1 MKTASDASSTVDI
14 LIVDDKPEN
23 LHVLS
28 TLLTEQGYSV
38 RGVVNGVMALRA
50 VQSAPPH
57 LILLDIMM
65 PDMDGYAVCH
75 QLKANPETEMIP
87 IIFISALDEVFDK
100 VQAFKNGGV
109 DYITKPF
116 QWEEVLARV
125 RTHLSLFAAHTDLS
139 TLNAELEQ
147 RILQRTAQLEAE
159 TAQRYEVQKELLH
172 LALHDPLTGLPNRA
186 YFSNFLAQVLEKAQ
200 QQPHY
205 RFAVFYLDCDRFKMV
220 NDSLGHSVGDQL
232 LIAVA
237 QRLYD
242 CLQFT
247 GKLARLG
254 GDEFA
259 ILLEDIS
266 DPTAAIQ
273 LAARVNCALGDLYL
287 VNQQEIFMNACIG
300 IVMGDGRY
308 EQPEHLLRDADTA
321 MYRAKSL
328 GMGRFEIFNDAMHL
342 EARQQLQLEIDL
354 RRATERQNEFV
365 VYYQPIVAI
374 ATSQITGFEA
384 LIRWPQANGQMILP
398 DGFIKIAE
406 ETDLI
411 IPIDLW
417 VIQQAYQQLQ
427 TWAARFPDLNPL
439 VISVNLSAKHFLP
452 AHQPKLLRLIDQV
465 LSQQQRLEHQLKL
478 EITESTII
486 HDPEG
491 TIRFLHELKQ
501 RNVQLSIDDFGTGY
515 SSLSYLHQFPVDT
528 LKIDR
533 QFVKQVQS
541 SSQECDIIKT
551 ISALGHQL
559 GLSLVAEGVETQAQL
574 NYLKT
579 THCQEVQGYL
589 FSPPVPEAQAT
600 ELLAKQQLHFLAQM
614 AEIASR

>member
-1 MKTASDASSTVDI
+1 MKTALDASSTVDI

-28 TLLTEQGYSV
+28 TLLTGQGYSV
-38 RGVVNGVMALRA
+38 RGVVSGAMALRA

-65 PDMDGYAVCH
+65 PEMDGYAVCH
-75 QLKANPETEMIP
+75 QIKANPETETIP

-100 VQAFKNGGV
+100 VQAFNHGGV

-125 RTHLSLFAAHTDLS
+125 KTHLSLSATHTA
-139 TLNAELEQ
+139 LNTINSELER

-159 TAQRYEVQKELLH
+159 TTQRYEVQQKLLH

-186 YFSNFLAQVLEKAQ
+186 FFSDFLAQVLKKAQ
-200 QQPHY
+200 QNSHY

-237 QRLYD
+237 QRLSD
-242 CLQFT
+242 CLPIMS
-247 GKLARLG
+247 KLARLG

-266 DPTAAIQ
+266 DSTTAIQ
-273 LAARVNCALGDLYL
+273 LATQVNRTLGNLY
-287 VNQQEIFMNACIG
+287 VVDQQEIFMNACIG

-308 EQPEHLLRDADTA
+308 DQPEHLLRDADTA

-328 GMGRFEIFNDAMHL
+328 GTGRFAIFDNAMHL
-342 EARQQLQLEIDL
+342 QARQQLQIEIDL

-384 LIRWPQANGQMILP
+384 LIRWPQANGQIIMPNI
-398 DGFIKIAE
+398 FIQIAE

-427 TWAARFPDLNPL
+427 TWANHFPDLSPL
-439 VISVNLSAKHFLP
+439 VISVNISAKHFLP
-452 AHQPKLLRLIDQV
+452 EHQPKLLRLIDQV
-465 LSQQQRLEHQLKL
+465 LSQHQRLQHQLKL

-533 QFVKQVQS
+533 QFVKQIQLS
-541 SSQECDIIKT
+541 GQECNIIKT

-559 GLSLVAEGVETQAQL
+559 GLSLVAEGVETQVQL

-589 FSPPVPEAQAT
+589 FSPPVPEARAT
-600 ELLAKQQLHFLAQM
+600 ELLVLQQQNTRLTAL
-614 AEIASR
+614 